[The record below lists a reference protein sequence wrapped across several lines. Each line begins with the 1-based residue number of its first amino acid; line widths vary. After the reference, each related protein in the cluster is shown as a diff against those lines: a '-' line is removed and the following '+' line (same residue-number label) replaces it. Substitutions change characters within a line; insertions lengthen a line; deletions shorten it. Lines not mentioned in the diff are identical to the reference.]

1 MRIRIAIF
9 LALFVVGGLGSAGI
23 ADDEVQPRCAD
34 EALEQAPRLLA
45 FHFGEDDDRIAI
57 EPEVTELPPLA
68 NPVDEE
74 QQFKVLEVWGHIYKG
89 KYRMRFI
96 YHEAAD
102 ECVLM
107 GQEILEYAQL

>member
-1 MRIRIAIF
+1 MRNRVALF
-9 LALFVVGGLGSAGI
+9 LTLFVVGTGGVGI
-23 ADDEVQPRCAD
+23 ADETGKPRCAD

-57 EPEVTELPPLA
+57 EPTATELPPLT
-68 NPVDEE
+68 NPEDEE

-107 GQEILEYAQL
+107 GQEILEHARL

>member
-1 MRIRIAIF
+1 MRIRVAVF
-9 LALFVVGGLGSAGI
+9 LALFVIGGLGRAGV
-23 ADDEVQPRCAD
+23 ADDEVQPRCAS

-57 EPEVTELPPLA
+57 EPEVTELPALA
-68 NPVDEE
+68 NPADEE
-74 QQFKVLEVWGHIYKG
+74 QQLEVLEVWGHIYKG

-107 GQEILEYAQL
+107 GQEILEYAQR

>member
-1 MRIRIAIF
+1 MRIRVAVF
-9 LALFVVGGLGSAGI
+9 LALFVIGSLGSAAI

-34 EALEQAPRLLA
+34 EALEQAQRLLA

-57 EPEVTELPPLA
+57 EPTVAELPPLA
-68 NPVDEE
+68 NPADEE
-74 QQFKVLEVWGHIYKG
+74 QQLKVLEVWGHIYKG

-96 YHEAAD
+96 YYEAAD

>member
-23 ADDEVQPRCAD
+23 ADDEVQSRCAS
-34 EALEQAPRLLA
+34 EAREQAPRLLA

-57 EPEVTELPPLA
+57 EPEVTELLPLA
-68 NPVDEE
+68 NPADEE

>member
-1 MRIRIAIF
+1 MKIRIAVF
-9 LALFVVGGLGSAGI
+9 LPLLVVGGLGSAGI
-23 ADDEVQPRCAD
+23 ADDEVEPGCAS

-68 NPVDEE
+68 NPADEE
-74 QQFKVLEVWGHIYKG
+74 QQFKVLEAWGHIYKG

-96 YHEAAD
+96 YYEAAD